1 MGTGTTWFHI
11 SALLSVVYV
20 EWSSYN
26 VVNSASSLSSA
37 YLNRQ
42 ILFVCDSIFN
52 KSPHAITYTETTSVP
67 QLREK
72 HLLDDSV
79 LEEQQQQ
86 LIHHSRESPNGRH
99 IHDEGPVDEEGEQL
113 LTRHG

>member
-1 MGTGTTWFHI
+1 M
-11 SALLSVVYV
+11 
-20 EWSSYN
+20 
-26 VVNSASSLSSA
+26 
-37 YLNRQ
+37 
-42 ILFVCDSIFN
+42 LFVCDSIFN
-52 KSPHAITYTETTSVP
+52 KSPHAITYSETTSVP

-72 HLLDDSV
+72 HLLDDSL

-86 LIHHSRESPNGRH
+86 QRQLTHHNSESPNGRH

>member
-1 MGTGTTWFHI
+1 M
-11 SALLSVVYV
+11 
-20 EWSSYN
+20 
-26 VVNSASSLSSA
+26 
-37 YLNRQ
+37 
-42 ILFVCDSIFN
+42 LFVFDSIFN
-52 KSPHAITYTETTSVP
+52 KSPHTITYSETTSVP

-86 LIHHSRESPNGRH
+86 QQLIHHKPETPNGRH